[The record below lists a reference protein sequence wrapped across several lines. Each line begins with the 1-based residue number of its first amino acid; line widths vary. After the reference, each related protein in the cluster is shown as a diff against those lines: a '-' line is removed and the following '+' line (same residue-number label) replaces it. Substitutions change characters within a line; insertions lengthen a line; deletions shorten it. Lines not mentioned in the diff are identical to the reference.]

1 VSTFSGLNTAF
12 TSLTAARQGINL
24 AGQNI
29 ANVNTEGYTRQRLE
43 TSASSPAARTGLFA
57 QGSTPGQGVSVD
69 GIARLGNAYLDARVR
84 STASSA
90 GYTAVRAETLAA
102 LEDTLNEPG
111 KNGLSAQLQKFW
123 GAWQD
128 LANQAGEAAPTNALL
143 QEAKALTTQVAR
155 GYAGTES
162 LWSRTRAEANGMVDE
177 LNSAASQVA
186 DLNTRIRSSLS
197 AGASV
202 NELLDQRS
210 TLTSTIASLAGGSV
224 RENSDGTLDVL
235 LGGNAIVS
243 ADIFRP
249 VQLTGA
255 REMSDVGAS
264 PVQLQWAHRP
274 GAVLALDGGE
284 IAGSFSLLSPADAN
298 GTGGAIAE
306 AAASFDAFASKL
318 MDAVNT
324 VHRTGVSVDG
334 SAGLDFF
341 QLAAGLSPAAALM
354 VVPSSAAGIATGKP
368 GSGPYDGD
376 IADAISQVSNSAGS
390 PDDVWNTFVI
400 TLGAAARAELQQGVL
415 AESAAVSAK
424 NNQLSSSA
432 VSLDEENIN
441 LLSHQHAYQAAAR
454 VMTAIDE
461 MLNVLINRTGLVGR

>member
-1 VSTFSGLNTAF
+1 MSTFSGLNTAF
-12 TSLTAARQGINL
+12 TGLTAARQGINL

-29 ANVNTEGYTRQRLE
+29 ANVNTAGYTRQRLE

-57 QGSTPGQGVSVD
+57 QGATPGQGVSVD
-69 GIARLGNAYLDARVR
+69 GIARLDNAYLDARVR

-90 GYTAVRAETLAA
+90 GYTAVRAETMAA

-143 QEAKALTTQVAR
+143 QEARALTTQVAR
-155 GYAGTES
+155 GYAGTEA
-162 LWSRTRAEANGMVDE
+162 LWSRTRSEANGMVDE

-186 DLNTRIRSSLS
+186 DLNARIRSSLA

-210 TLTSTIASLAGGSV
+210 ALTSTIASLAGGSV

-243 ADIFRP
+243 GEMFRP

-255 REMSDVGAS
+255 NAMSDAVGS
-264 PVQLQWAHRP
+264 PVLLEWAHRP
-274 GAVLALDGGE
+274 GAALTLEGGE
-284 IAGSFSLLSPADAN
+284 IAGSISLLRPADAN

-306 AAASFDAFASKL
+306 AAASFDAFAIKL

-324 VHRTGVSVDG
+324 VHRTGASVDG
-334 SAGLDFF
+334 STGLDFF
-341 QLAAGLSPAAALM
+341 RLATGLPPAAALM
-354 VVPSSAAGIATGKP
+354 VVPSTAAGIASGKP
-368 GSGPYDGD
+368 GSGPYDGG
-376 IADAISQVSNSAGS
+376 IADAISQISSSQGS
-390 PDDVWNTFVI
+390 PDDAWNTFVI
-400 TLGAAARAELQQGVL
+400 TLGAAARAELQQGIL
-415 AESAAVSAK
+415 AESAAISAK

-454 VMTAIDE
+454 VMTAVDE
-461 MLNVLINRTGLVGR
+461 MLDVLINRTGLVGR